1 MALVK
6 KITWTGNQEDF
17 WGESVFGGIN
27 IESNRSKVKLGS
39 DVKFTVYS
47 SGTYL
52 GEFQD
57 FNMAELFA
65 NAYFNQLINQLLA

>member
-6 KITWTGNQEDF
+6 KITWAGNQEDL
-17 WGESVFGGIN
+17 WTESALGS
-27 IESNRSKVKLGS
+27 IEIQSNRSKVKLGS
-39 DVKFTVYS
+39 DITFTVYNQ
-47 SGTYL
+47 GLYL

>member
-6 KITWTGNQEDF
+6 KITWAGNQEDL
-17 WGESVFGGIN
+17 WVESVFGGIN

-39 DVKFTVYS
+39 DVKFTVCNG
-47 SGTYL
+47 GTNI
-52 GEFQD
+52 GEFRD